1 MLDVTTD
8 QIRLFLHILAA
19 TVWIG
24 GQITLGAVVP
34 LLRPAGTDVVQAS
47 ARRFRMI
54 AWPAYGVLLLTGA
67 WNLIDADLGSKSDMW
82 VSTLS
87 VKLWMVIISG
97 AAAFS
102 HQIVGAH
109 ASATTDPDQAK
120 KLRMI
125 SGILAGL
132 ALLSAIAAAFFG
144 VQLA

>member
-1 MLDVTTD
+1 MLDITTD
-8 QIRLFLHILAA
+8 QIRQFLHILAA

-34 LLRPAGTDVVQAS
+34 LLRPAGPDVVQAT

-54 AWPAYGVLLLTGA
+54 AWPAYGILLLTGA
-67 WNLIDADLGSKSDMW
+67 WNLIDADLDAMSDMW
-82 VSTLS
+82 ISTLS
-87 VKLWMVIISG
+87 VKLWLVIISG
-97 AAAFS
+97 ATAYA
-102 HQIVGAH
+102 HQLVGAH
-109 ASATTDPDQAK
+109 AGATDDPDRAK

-125 SGILAGL
+125 SGILAGV